1 MGKVRISLVKRVA
14 RKLLELYPNEVSTDF
29 EANKELVKK
38 YVYIKSKKLRNQI
51 AGYLTHLVKLQKK
64 REKLIQEQGQEQS
77 GV

>member
-29 EANKELVKK
+29 EANKQLVKK

-64 REKLIQEQGQEQS
+64 REQVAQEQTG
-77 GV
+77 G